1 MTPNLAKVGV
11 EGSNPFARSNDLT
24 GLRPDSFVR
33 LHATSTHEVI
43 GNDRPGCNPADL
55 IYDIVDRAPRRA
67 QIVGRIFRVAPGA
80 PEIRHMVS
88 ENTGDLQLWN
98 ATCTQLRRHR
108 VTDGVGNEIFIEA
121 GCSTC
126 DPPNGIN
133 LLRRLGLIGDEE
145 PIGRVDPMP
154 ERWRHWVGGVT
165 LLCPFQTRRIEI
177 NDTAR

>member
-1 MTPNLAKVGV
+1 SASSRVTRSDAGRQRGGNKFDRSLQPLLAAGSGFRGLAKADEKPYQRRLPASYPAGSERGRSSGVEHDLAKVGV

-80 PEIRHMVS
+80 P
-88 ENTGDLQLWN
+88 
-98 ATCTQLRRHR
+98 
-108 VTDGVGNEIFIEA
+108 
-121 GCSTC
+121 
-126 DPPNGIN
+126 
-133 LLRRLGLIGDEE
+133 
-145 PIGRVDPMP
+145 
-154 ERWRHWVGGVT
+154 
-165 LLCPFQTRRIEI
+165 
-177 NDTAR
+177 